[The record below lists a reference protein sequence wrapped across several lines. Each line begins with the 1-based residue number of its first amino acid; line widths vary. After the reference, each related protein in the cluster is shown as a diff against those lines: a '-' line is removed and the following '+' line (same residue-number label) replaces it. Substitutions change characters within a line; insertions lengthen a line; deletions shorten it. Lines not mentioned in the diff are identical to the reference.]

1 MTAHRP
7 IVAASIRFVVAMMRL
22 YAGIEAQFGKAIL
35 DILRKQYP
43 DQEITESDAA
53 VGNKMMAIARKQ
65 LQGNDTDSMD
75 AIQKFLMYLT
85 TGSTV
90 ADIEYGDDGK
100 PIGKSWDFR
109 KDFGTWQEALRA
121 IYSNLRTQA
130 MSGSMSKSKRKK
142 NERSVDDAFGTRDD
156 GGGAKGD
163 GEGRMPTPDDTML
176 GKALDDHAAVK
187 EFYGVIDDYLPDL
200 RKTLSEDE
208 LALFDLIMEDEVGSF
223 GSDVKENMGQ
233 ASALK
238 EKYPDMFKKNE
249 KRWSGFVGDLR
260 KKLLT
265 KIWDFVEGHMTPGDY
280 ATLKETFFA
289 DADPSAVRKL
299 EKDKLKGKD
308 DYQRGIDERKVA
320 RYKAK
325 KDAGG
330 LDAKEEADLERLSKK
345 LKDQG
350 VDVEAIKPDA
360 DAGAGKKKKKDSP
373 DEKATQSAV
382 MMVAARSLAS
392 RPAMRR
398 SDLGL

>member
-1 MTAHRP
+1 MT
-7 IVAASIRFVVAMMRL
+7 RL

-43 DQEITESDAA
+43 GQEITESDAG
-53 VGNKMMAIARKQ
+53 VGNKLMAIARKQ

-75 AIQKFLMYLT
+75 AIQNLLTYLT
-85 TGSTV
+85 TGSQHETDERGV
-90 ADIEYGDDGK
+90 IKRDEETGEPVMRSTGK
-100 PIGKSWDFR
+100 PWDFT

-121 IYSNLRTQA
+121 IYNNLRTTA
-130 MSGSMSKSKRKK
+130 MSGSVSKMKRKK
-142 NERSVDDAFGTRDD
+142 NERSVDDAFGTRDE

-200 RKTLSEDE
+200 RKSLSEDE
-208 LALFDLIMEDEVGSF
+208 LKLFDLIFEDDVGSF

-238 EKYPDMFKKNE
+238 EKYPDLYKKNE

-260 KKLLT
+260 KKLLQ
-265 KIWDFVEGHMTPGDY
+265 KIWDFVESHMTPGDY
-280 ATLKETFFA
+280 ATLRETFFA
-289 DADPSAVRKL
+289 DVDPSAVRKM
-299 EKDKLKGKD
+299 EREKGKGKE

-320 RYKAK
+320 RLKAK
-325 KDAGG
+325 Q
-330 LDAKEEADLERLSKK
+330 EADGRLDPKDESELKRLSEK
-345 LKDQG
+345 LKGQG

-360 DAGAGKKKKKDSP
+360 SAGAGKKKKPKG
-373 DEKATQSAV
+373 DEEGEAKQSSILAAI
-382 MMVAARSLAS
+382 VASL
-392 RPAMRR
+392 PAIRR
-398 SDLGL
+398 AEIGV